1 MFRNPDVSRGARG
14 TLAPV
19 QTMMKAAGNSRAL
32 FLLTILTGSFLLF
45 LVQPMI
51 ARMALPRLGG
61 APAVWNSAMLVYQ
74 ALLLAGYAY
83 AHRLTQATSRQ
94 QAIIHI
100 ALFVVA
106 LMWLPIGLANLQP
119 PADGSPIF
127 WVPWL
132 LIASIGPLF
141 FMVASQAPLMQRWYA
156 LSGNQG
162 EPYAL
167 YAASNIGSFGGLI
180 AYPLLVEPFTTLN
193 SQKWIWSSIYVA
205 LLLLVCI
212 CALQVWR
219 SDDAGKVQPEHI
231 GERVSIAWKRRLYW
245 IILAAVPSGL
255 MLSTTSH
262 LTTDLMAMPLIWVIP
277 LGIYLLSFSVAFA
290 DNQKPAYWIS
300 RLAPIVLIVSGA
312 FVFVVW
318 GKAAISGLAASL
330 SLLFFVA
337 VALHHEMYRTR
348 PAPSELTSF
357 YLMMSLGGVIGGFF
371 CAIVAPLLFDWTWE
385 HPILILLAAALLP
398 AVPLLRVDENNKRIA
413 VVMTIVGL
421 TALGLGIFGGITE
434 PAEPSFLSIMLA
446 SVIVML
452 GLAVAGFRLPFLLA
466 VAGLLTINGGY
477 RSFQQTLDGVRMRSY
492 FGTYTVNSTESGR
505 VRWLNHGTTMHGMQ
519 LLDDPTRPISYYPE
533 TSGVGIA
540 LQKAPALFGPNATV
554 GIVGLGTGTL
564 GCYKKPGQ
572 NWTFFEIDPL
582 VIEIARDRK
591 IFSFLEKCAP
601 DVKITLGDARLTLAD
616 VPKGRFDI
624 LALDA
629 FSSDSIPLHLLTKEA
644 FATYRR
650 TLKPDGL
657 LLVHISNR
665 YIDLNPVIAAEAK
678 ANGWYAALRHDSP
691 TQDMINRGN
700 RASQW
705 IALSPDPAKLAQ
717 LTGPVNRVKSRYYDS
732 DQWLHLDPP
741 GNVEPWTDDYASVLP
756 HLSLWK
762 IL

>member
-1 MFRNPDVSRGARG
+1 MTAGA
-14 TLAPV
+14 T
-19 QTMMKAAGNSRAL
+19 GNSRAL
-32 FLLTILTGSFLLF
+32 FLITILTGSFLLF

-83 AHRLTQATSRQ
+83 AHRLTQTSPRR

-100 ALFVVA
+100 TLFAVA
-106 LMWLPIGLANLQP
+106 ILWLPIGLANLQP

-141 FMVASQAPLMQRWYA
+141 FVVAAQAPLMQRWYSM
-156 LSGNQG
+156 SGNQG

-180 AYPLLVEPFTTLN
+180 AYPILVEPFTTLQ
-193 SQKWIWSSIYVA
+193 SQKWIWSGIYLA
-205 LLLLVCI
+205 LMALVGI
-212 CALQVWR
+212 CAIQIWR
-219 SDDAGKVQPEHI
+219 TAGANTTPTEAAANEAPI
-231 GERVSIAWKRRLYW
+231 GWRRRLYW

-300 RLAPIVLIVSGA
+300 RFAPIVLIVSAA

-318 GKAAISGLAASL
+318 GKAAIGGLTASL
-330 SLLFFVA
+330 SLLFIVA
-337 VALHHEMYRTR
+337 VALHNEMYRTR
-348 PAPSELTSF
+348 PAPAQLTSF
-357 YLMMSLGGVIGGFF
+357 YLMMSVGGVLGGFF

-385 HPILILLAAALLP
+385 HPILILMAAALLP
-398 AVPLLRVDENNKRIA
+398 AIPLLRLNENDKRLPLIMVVIGMIA
-413 VVMTIVGL
+413 L
-421 TALGLGIFGGITE
+421 ALGLFGGISE
-434 PAEPSFLSIMLA
+434 PVESSFTKILLAATIMT
-446 SVIVML
+446 L
-452 GLAVAGFRLPFLLA
+452 GIAVAGFRIPFLLA
-466 VAGLLTINGGY
+466 VAGLLTINGGWY
-477 RSFQQTLDGVRMRSY
+477 SVQQSLDGVRMRSY
-492 FGTYTVNSTESGR
+492 FGTYTVNASESGR

-519 LLDDPTRPISYYPE
+519 LLDDPTRPISYYPD

-540 LQKAPALFGPNATV
+540 MLDAPRLYGPEASIGV
-554 GIVGLGTGTL
+554 VGLGTGTL
-564 GCYKKPGQ
+564 ACYRRPGQ
-572 NWTFFEIDPL
+572 YWQFFEIDPL
-582 VIEIARDRK
+582 VIEIARERK

-601 DVKITLGDARLTLAD
+601 DVPITLGDARLTLAA
-616 VPKGRFDI
+616 VPEGKFDI

-644 FATYRR
+644 FATYRKA
-650 TLKPDGL
+650 LKPDGI

-665 YIDLNPVIAAEAK
+665 YIDLNPVVAAEAK
-678 ANGWYAALRHDSP
+678 ANGWSAALRHDSP
-691 TQDMINRGN
+691 TEQLINRGN

-705 IALSPDPAKLAQ
+705 IALSRDPAKLAE
-717 LTGPVNRVKSRYYDS
+717 LTGKVDKVKSRYYNS
-732 DQWLHLDPP
+732 EQWLQLDAP
-741 GNVEPWTDDYASVLP
+741 GKTSPWTDDYASVLP

-762 IL
+762 TL

>member
-1 MFRNPDVSRGARG
+1 MTAG
-14 TLAPV
+14 T
-19 QTMMKAAGNSRAL
+19 TGNSRAL
-32 FLLTILTGSFLLF
+32 FLITILTGSFLLF

-83 AHRLTQATSRQ
+83 AHRLTQTSPRR

-100 ALFVVA
+100 ALFA
-106 LMWLPIGLANLQP
+106 IAILWLPIGLANLQP

-141 FMVASQAPLMQRWYA
+141 FVVAAQAPLMQRWYSM
-156 LSGNQG
+156 SGNQG

-167 YAASNIGSFGGLI
+167 YAASNIGSFGGLL
-180 AYPLLVEPFTTLN
+180 AYPILVEPFTTLQ
-193 SQKWIWSSIYVA
+193 SQKWIWSGIYLA
-205 LLLLVCI
+205 LMGLVCI
-212 CALQVWR
+212 CAIQLWR
-219 SDDAGKVQPEHI
+219 KAGTPVAPAETATDLAHI
-231 GERVSIAWKRRLYW
+231 GWRRRIYW

-290 DNQKPAYWIS
+290 DNQTPAYWIG
-300 RLAPIVLIVSGA
+300 RFAPIVLIISAA

-318 GKAAISGLAASL
+318 GKAAIGGLTASL
-330 SLLFFVA
+330 SLLFIVA
-337 VALHHEMYRTR
+337 VALHNEMYRTR
-348 PAPSELTSF
+348 PAPAQLTSF
-357 YLMMSLGGVIGGFF
+357 YLMMSVGGVIGGFF

-385 HPILILLAAALLP
+385 HPILILMAAALLP
-398 AVPLLRVDENNKRIA
+398 AIPLLQVNETDKRLPVIMAIIGAIA
-413 VVMTIVGL
+413 L
-421 TALGLGIFGGITE
+421 ALGLFGGISE
-434 PAEPSFLSIMLA
+434 PVESSFTKILLA
-446 SVIVML
+446 ATIITL
-452 GLAVAGFRLPFLLA
+452 GIAVAGFRIPFLLA
-466 VAGLLTINGGY
+466 VAGLLTINGGWY
-477 RSFQQTLDGVRMRSY
+477 SLQQSLDGVRMRSY
-492 FGTYTVNSTESGR
+492 FGTYTVNASESGR

-519 LLDDPTRPISYYPE
+519 LLDDPTRPISYYPD

-540 LQKAPALFGPNATV
+540 MLNAPRLYGPKASI

-564 GCYKKPGQ
+564 ACYRRPGQ
-572 NWTFFEIDPL
+572 SWQFFEIDPL
-582 VIEIARDRK
+582 VIEIARERK

-601 DVKITLGDARLTLAD
+601 DVPITLGDARLTLAA
-616 VPKGRFDI
+616 VPEGKFDI

-644 FATYRR
+644 FATYRKA
-650 TLKPDGL
+650 LKPDGL

-665 YIDLNPVIAAEAK
+665 YIDLNPVVAAEAK
-678 ANGWYAALRHDSP
+678 ANGWSAALRHDSP
-691 TQDMINRGN
+691 TEQLINRGN

-705 IALSPDPAKLAQ
+705 IALSRDPAKLAE
-717 LTGPVNRVKSRYYDS
+717 LTGRVDKVKSRYYNS
-732 DQWLHLDPP
+732 EQWLQLDAP
-741 GNVEPWTDDYASVLP
+741 GETNPWTDDYASVLP

-762 IL
+762 TL

>member
-1 MFRNPDVSRGARG
+1 MTAG
-14 TLAPV
+14 T
-19 QTMMKAAGNSRAL
+19 TGNSRAL
-32 FLLTILTGSFLLF
+32 FLITILTGSFLLF

-83 AHRLTQATSRQ
+83 AHRLTQTSPRR

-100 ALFVVA
+100 TLFAVA
-106 LMWLPIGLANLQP
+106 ILWLPIGLANLQP

-141 FMVASQAPLMQRWYA
+141 FVVAAQAPLMQRWYSM
-156 LSGNQG
+156 SGNQG

-180 AYPLLVEPFTTLN
+180 AYPILVEPFTTLQ
-193 SQKWIWSSIYVA
+193 SQKWIWSGIYLA
-205 LLLLVCI
+205 LMALVGI
-212 CALQVWR
+212 CAIQIWR
-219 SDDAGKVQPEHI
+219 TAGANTTPTEAAANEAPI
-231 GERVSIAWKRRLYW
+231 GWRRRLYW

-300 RLAPIVLIVSGA
+300 RFAPIVLIVSAA

-318 GKAAISGLAASL
+318 GKAAIGGLTASL
-330 SLLFFVA
+330 SLLFIVA
-337 VALHHEMYRTR
+337 VALHNEMYRTR
-348 PAPSELTSF
+348 PAPAQLTSF
-357 YLMMSLGGVIGGFF
+357 YLMMSVGGVLGGFF

-385 HPILILLAAALLP
+385 HPILILMAAALLP
-398 AVPLLRVDENNKRIA
+398 AIPLLRLNENDKRLPLIMVVIGMIA
-413 VVMTIVGL
+413 L
-421 TALGLGIFGGITE
+421 ALGLFGGISE
-434 PAEPSFLSIMLA
+434 PVESSFTKILLAATIMT
-446 SVIVML
+446 L
-452 GLAVAGFRLPFLLA
+452 GIAVAGFRIPFLLA
-466 VAGLLTINGGY
+466 VAGLLTINGGWY
-477 RSFQQTLDGVRMRSY
+477 SVQQSLDGVRMRSY
-492 FGTYTVNSTESGR
+492 FGTYTVNASESGR

-519 LLDDPTRPISYYPE
+519 LLDDPTRPISYYPD

-540 LQKAPALFGPNATV
+540 MLNAPRLYGPEASIGV
-554 GIVGLGTGTL
+554 VGLGTGTL
-564 GCYKKPGQ
+564 ACYRRPGQ
-572 NWTFFEIDPL
+572 YWQFFEIDPL
-582 VIEIARDRK
+582 VIEIARERK
-591 IFSFLEKCAP
+591 TFSFLEKCAP
-601 DVKITLGDARLTLAD
+601 DVPITLGDARLTLAA
-616 VPKGRFDI
+616 VPEGKFDI

-644 FATYRR
+644 FATYRKA
-650 TLKPDGL
+650 LKPDGI

-665 YIDLNPVIAAEAK
+665 YIDLNPVVAAEAK
-678 ANGWYAALRHDSP
+678 ANGWSAALRHDSP
-691 TQDMINRGN
+691 TEQLINRGN

-705 IALSPDPAKLAQ
+705 IALSRDPAKLAE
-717 LTGPVNRVKSRYYDS
+717 LTGKVDKVKSRYYNS
-732 DQWLHLDPP
+732 EQWLQLDAP
-741 GNVEPWTDDYASVLP
+741 GKTSPWTDDYASVLP

-762 IL
+762 TL

>member
-1 MFRNPDVSRGARG
+1 MTAG
-14 TLAPV
+14 T
-19 QTMMKAAGNSRAL
+19 TGNSRAL
-32 FLLTILTGSFLLF
+32 FLITILTGSFLLF

-83 AHRLTQATSRQ
+83 AHRLTQTSPRR

-100 ALFVVA
+100 TLFAVA
-106 LMWLPIGLANLQP
+106 ILWLPIGLANLQP

-141 FMVASQAPLMQRWYA
+141 FVVAAQAPLMQRWYSM
-156 LSGNQG
+156 SGNQG

-180 AYPLLVEPFTTLN
+180 AYPILVEPFTTLQ
-193 SQKWIWSSIYVA
+193 SQKWIWSGIYLA
-205 LLLLVCI
+205 LMALVGI
-212 CALQVWR
+212 CAIQIWR
-219 SDDAGKVQPEHI
+219 TAGANTTPTEAAANEAPI
-231 GERVSIAWKRRLYW
+231 GWRRRLYW

-300 RLAPIVLIVSGA
+300 RFAPIVLIVSAA

-318 GKAAISGLAASL
+318 GKAAIGGLTASL
-330 SLLFFVA
+330 SLLFIVA
-337 VALHHEMYRTR
+337 VALHNEMYRTR
-348 PAPSELTSF
+348 PAPAQLTSF
-357 YLMMSLGGVIGGFF
+357 YLMMSVGGVLGGFF

-385 HPILILLAAALLP
+385 HPILILMAAALLP
-398 AVPLLRVDENNKRIA
+398 AIPLLRLNENDKRLPLIMVVIGMIA
-413 VVMTIVGL
+413 L
-421 TALGLGIFGGITE
+421 ALGLFGGISE
-434 PAEPSFLSIMLA
+434 PVESSFTKILLAATIMT
-446 SVIVML
+446 L
-452 GLAVAGFRLPFLLA
+452 GIAVAGFRIPFLLA
-466 VAGLLTINGGY
+466 VAGLLTINGGWY
-477 RSFQQTLDGVRMRSY
+477 SVQQSLDGVRMRSY
-492 FGTYTVNSTESGR
+492 FGTYTVNASESGR

-519 LLDDPTRPISYYPE
+519 LLDDPTRPISYYPD

-540 LQKAPALFGPNATV
+540 MLNAPRLYGPEASIGV
-554 GIVGLGTGTL
+554 VGLGTGTL
-564 GCYKKPGQ
+564 ACYRRPGQ
-572 NWTFFEIDPL
+572 YWQFFEIDPL
-582 VIEIARDRK
+582 VIEIARERK

-601 DVKITLGDARLTLAD
+601 DVPITLGDARLTLAA
-616 VPKGRFDI
+616 VPEGKFDI

-644 FATYRR
+644 FATYRKA
-650 TLKPDGL
+650 LKPDGI

-665 YIDLNPVIAAEAK
+665 YIDLNPVVAAEAK
-678 ANGWYAALRHDSP
+678 ANGWSAALRHDSP
-691 TQDMINRGN
+691 TEQLINRGN

-705 IALSPDPAKLAQ
+705 IALSRDPAKLAE
-717 LTGPVNRVKSRYYDS
+717 LTGKVDKVKSRYYNS
-732 DQWLHLDPP
+732 EQWLQLDAP
-741 GNVEPWTDDYASVLP
+741 GKTSPWTDDYASVLP

-762 IL
+762 TL

>member
-1 MFRNPDVSRGARG
+1 MTAG
-14 TLAPV
+14 T
-19 QTMMKAAGNSRAL
+19 TGNSRAL
-32 FLLTILTGSFLLF
+32 FLITILTGSFLLF

-83 AHRLTQATSRQ
+83 AHRLTQTSPRR

-100 ALFVVA
+100 ALFA
-106 LMWLPIGLANLQP
+106 IAILWLPIGLANLQP

-141 FMVASQAPLMQRWYA
+141 FVVAAQAPLMQRWYSM
-156 LSGNQG
+156 SGNQG

-167 YAASNIGSFGGLI
+167 YAASNIGSFGGLL
-180 AYPLLVEPFTTLN
+180 AYPILVEPFTTLQ
-193 SQKWIWSSIYVA
+193 SQKWIWSGIYLA
-205 LLLLVCI
+205 LMGLVCI
-212 CALQVWR
+212 CAIQLWR
-219 SDDAGKVQPEHI
+219 KAGTPVAPAETATDLAHI
-231 GERVSIAWKRRLYW
+231 GWRRRIYW
-245 IILAAVPSGL
+245 IVLAAVPSGL

-290 DNQKPAYWIS
+290 DNQTPAYWIG
-300 RLAPIVLIVSGA
+300 RFAPIVLIFSAA

-318 GKAAISGLAASL
+318 GKAAIGGLTASL
-330 SLLFFVA
+330 SLLFIVA
-337 VALHHEMYRTR
+337 VALHNEMYRTR
-348 PAPSELTSF
+348 PAPAQLTSF
-357 YLMMSLGGVIGGFF
+357 YLMMSVGGVIGGFF

-385 HPILILLAAALLP
+385 HPILILMAAALLP
-398 AVPLLRVDENNKRIA
+398 AIPLLQLNETDKRLPVIMAIIGAIA
-413 VVMTIVGL
+413 F
-421 TALGLGIFGGITE
+421 ALGLFGGISE
-434 PAEPSFLSIMLA
+434 PVDSSFTKILLA
-446 SVIVML
+446 ATIITL
-452 GLAVAGFRLPFLLA
+452 GIAVAGFRIPFLLA
-466 VAGLLTINGGY
+466 VAGLLTINGGWY
-477 RSFQQTLDGVRMRSY
+477 SLQQSLDGVRMRSY
-492 FGTYTVNSTESGR
+492 FGTYTVNASESGR

-519 LLDDPTRPISYYPE
+519 LLDDPTRPISYYPD

-540 LQKAPALFGPNATV
+540 MLNAPRLYGPKASI

-564 GCYKKPGQ
+564 ACYRRPGQ
-572 NWTFFEIDPL
+572 SWQFFEIDPL
-582 VIEIARDRK
+582 VIEIARERK

-601 DVKITLGDARLTLAD
+601 DVPITLGDARLTLAT
-616 VPKGRFDI
+616 VPEGKFDI

-644 FATYRR
+644 FATYRKA
-650 TLKPDGL
+650 LKPDGL

-665 YIDLNPVIAAEAK
+665 YIDLNPVVAAEAK
-678 ANGWYAALRHDSP
+678 ANGWSAALRHDSP
-691 TQDMINRGN
+691 TEQLINRGN

-705 IALSPDPAKLAQ
+705 IALSRDPAKLAE
-717 LTGPVNRVKSRYYDS
+717 LTGRVDKVKSRYYNS
-732 DQWLHLDPP
+732 EQWLQLDAP
-741 GNVEPWTDDYASVLP
+741 GETNPWTDDYASVLP

-762 IL
+762 TL